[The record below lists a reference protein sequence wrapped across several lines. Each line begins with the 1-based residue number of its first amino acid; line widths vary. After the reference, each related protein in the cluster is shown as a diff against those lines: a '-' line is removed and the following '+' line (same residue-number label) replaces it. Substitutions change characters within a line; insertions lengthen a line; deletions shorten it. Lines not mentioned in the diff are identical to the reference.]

1 MNKSLP
7 SSPAPSLPPSEIRVV
22 IADDHPIF
30 RRGLRV
36 VLEAD
41 PRLRVIAEADDG
53 AAALAAIKEHRPD
66 VAILDV
72 DMPVS
77 DGIAVARAVREQRLQ
92 VAIVFLTMH
101 RDEPLFNAAMDAGVK
116 GYVLKDSALTEI
128 AGCVR
133 TVAGGRS
140 FISPDLSG
148 YLLARSGRAGALVE
162 SKPGIT
168 DLTPAERRVLRMIS
182 EAKTNKQI
190 AEELFISIR
199 TVEHHREH
207 ISEKLDLKGS
217 HALLK
222 FAIEH
227 KSELVGE

>member
-1 MNKSLP
+1 MDSKTK
-7 SSPAPSLPPSEIRVV
+7 AQQIRVV

-41 PRLRVIAEADDG
+41 PRLQIAAEADDG
-53 AAALAAIKEHRPD
+53 AGALAAIKEHRPD

-72 DMPVS
+72 DMPEP
-77 DGIAVARAVREQRLQ
+77 DGMAVARAVREQRLA
-92 VAIVFLTMH
+92 VSIVFLTMH
-101 RDEPLFNAAMDAGVK
+101 RDEPLFNAALDAGVK

-128 AGCVR
+128 TGCVR
-133 TVAGGRS
+133 AVAGGRS
-140 FISPDLSG
+140 FISPELSG
-148 YLLARSGRAGALVE
+148 YLLARSGRAEALVE
-162 SKPGIT
+162 SKPGINA
-168 DLTPAERRVLRMIS
+168 LTPAERRVLRLIA

-207 ISEKLDLKGS
+207 ICEKLDLKGS

-227 KSELVGE
+227 KSETAGE

>member
-1 MNKSLP
+1 MDSKPKARQL
-7 SSPAPSLPPSEIRVV
+7 RVL

-41 PRLRVIAEADDG
+41 PRLQIVAEADDG
-53 AAALAAIKEHRPD
+53 AAALASIKEHRPEI
-66 VAILDV
+66 AILDV
-72 DMPVS
+72 DMPAP
-77 DGIAVARAVREQRLQ
+77 DGMAIARAVREQRLP

-101 RDEPLFNAAMDAGVK
+101 RDEPLFKAALDAGVK
-116 GYVLKDSALTEI
+116 GYILKDSALTEI

-133 TVAGGRS
+133 TVGGGRS
-140 FISPDLSG
+140 FISPELSS
-148 YLLARSGRAGALVE
+148 YLLARSRRANALVE
-162 SKPGIT
+162 GKPGLN
-168 DLTPAERRVLRMIS
+168 DLTPAQRRVLRLIS

-207 ISEKLDLKGS
+207 ICEKLDLKGS
-217 HALLK
+217 HALLS
-222 FAIEH
+222 FAVEH
-227 KSELVGE
+227 KSELAGK